1 MNLNSEAVYMKSKL
15 VTRLLT
21 GRACA
26 LYHAP
31 VCPCEAGAPV
41 FSLIATLSFA
51 RVIMWLPKL
60 AHGESP
66 DPTEAGARACKA
78 LVVLLA
84 MTLATGGAW
93 LGAKGAKYYTP
104 TGNLKRRLRQP
115 RAAKIGA
122 SALAFAAGSEREESH
137 SSDMFDS
144 KREISQDAPVPFYDA
159 LKKALKERQLK
170 LEQICPTTDSVARR
184 MLSDYGAM
192 YVATK
197 KVLPPPVCIFTSEE
211 DVKKFQDKAGFTST
225 LIGYDE
231 IELQPE
237 AMKQLLKAREEANKE
252 SLDITPRG
260 GTEAARRNYD
270 DTLRLWD
277 TRFLPALDYWKEKGR
292 LSPADIT
299 RLRGLSLHE
308 QIAAVLDLERS
319 GVFFSKDF
327 SKSILYSIAAPGA
340 SQHIA
345 MLALDITEFDN
356 ARVREILAAHGWFQT
371 VLSDLPHFTFL
382 GRKEKEL
389 PRHGLRPVMSGDQLF
404 WIPNVMAEEFETKD

>member
-1 MNLNSEAVYMKSKL
+1 
-15 VTRLLT
+15 
-21 GRACA
+21 
-26 LYHAP
+26 
-31 VCPCEAGAPV
+31 
-41 FSLIATLSFA
+41 
-51 RVIMWLPKL
+51 MWLQKL
-60 AHGESP
+60 AHRKSP
-66 DPTEAGARACKA
+66 IKPGMGVRIVTAI
-78 LVVLLA
+78 VVLLTI
-84 MTLATGGAW
+84 TLAAGGARPGAN
-93 LGAKGAKYYTP
+93 GAKSDTRTEG
-104 TGNLKRRLRQP
+104 LKRRIRQP
-115 RAAKIGA
+115 RAPGLAA
-122 SALAFAAGSEREESH
+122 PALAFAATSAKEESH

-144 KREISQDAPVPFYDA
+144 KREISQDAPAPFYEA
-159 LKKALKERQLK
+159 LRKALKERK
-170 LEQICPTTDSVARR
+170 MKIENICPVTDAVARR
-184 MLSDYGAM
+184 MLADYGAM

-211 DVKKFQDKAGFTST
+211 EVKKYQERAGFASA

-237 AMKQLLKAREEANKE
+237 AMKQLLKAREEADKE
-252 SLDITPRG
+252 GLDITPRG

-292 LSPADIT
+292 LSSEQIA

-308 QIAAVLDLERS
+308 QVAAVLDLERG

-345 MLALDITEFDN
+345 MLALDVSEFDN
-356 ARVREILAAHGWFQT
+356 PRVRAILAEHGWFQT

-382 GRKEKEL
+382 GRKEKDL
-389 PRHGLRPVMSGDQLF
+389 PEHGLRAVMSGEQLF
-404 WIPNVMAEEFETKD
+404 WIPNINEE